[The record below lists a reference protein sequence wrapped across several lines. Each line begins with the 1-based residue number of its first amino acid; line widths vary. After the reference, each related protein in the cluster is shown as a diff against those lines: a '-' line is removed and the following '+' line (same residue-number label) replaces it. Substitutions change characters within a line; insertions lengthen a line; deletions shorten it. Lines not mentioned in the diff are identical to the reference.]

1 MGNFQLYPRFM
12 ECISYHCSINY
23 QNTLGIGM
31 ILGIIGMIFY
41 FGNQASNQRKEEKQ
55 IFDRRWIG
63 WILLACFFFYIIVFH
78 YLANLPLTQE
88 PLYIIEQYK
97 NNHIDLYQYKND
109 SGCKDF
115 YYLVFLLVLVL
126 ICYARNTPDFRQQ

>member
-1 MGNFQLYPRFM
+1 
-12 ECISYHCSINY
+12 
-23 QNTLGIGM
+23 M

-63 WILLACFFFYIIVFH
+63 WIFLTCFFFYIIVFH

-88 PLYIIEQYK
+88 PL
-97 NNHIDLYQYKND
+97 
-109 SGCKDF
+109 
-115 YYLVFLLVLVL
+115 
-126 ICYARNTPDFRQQ
+126 